1 MQMPGLPAPAAP
13 VTAPV
18 PAEVPIPIG
27 GLPVPVPGQVP
38 APLAASLPAEV
49 PVPVLQAPLLG
60 SSAATGGPAIARCRP
75 VSRTAPGRTGR
86 STSVRPSRAPQKT
99 QKTQKSQQAKAV
111 RVDAVQTDAAHS
123 ARDRRTRKIVEVGTR
138 GASFVF
144 RHRAGNAVIFLVL
157 LVAAAQLFVL
167 QISDAATL
175 RAQAAGQ
182 LKVTDLEK
190 AVRGSVV
197 DRNNQQ
203 LAFTT
208 ESRALTFQPKR
219 IRQQLEEA
227 KKKNSAAPDPQQRL
241 RDIAK
246 EVAGKLNNK
255 PDYQTVL
262 KKLQSDENFAYLAR
276 AVDPAIAGVISEKY
290 PEVGSERQDLRQYP
304 GGSLAANVVGGI
316 DWDGHGLLGLEES
329 LDSVLSGT
337 DGAVTYDRGSDGVV
351 IPGSYRNRHRSV
363 NGSTVQLTIDDDIQF
378 YVQQQVQ
385 QAKNLSG
392 AHDVSAVVLDAKTG
406 EVLAMANDNT
416 FDPSQDIG
424 RQADKQ
430 LGNLVVSSPFEPG
443 SVNKVITAS
452 SVIEYGLSN
461 PDEVL
466 QVPGAI
472 QMGGVTIHDAWDHGV
487 MPYTT
492 TGVFGK
498 SSNVGTLMLAQRV
511 GPERFYDMVRKFGLG
526 QRANVGL
533 PGESAGLVPPVD
545 QWSGS
550 TFSNL
555 PIGQGL
561 SMTLLQMTGM
571 YQAIAND
578 GLRMPPRIIKATIGP
593 DGSRDRR
600 TASRRYSG
608 GFSADRPDCAADV
621 AGCRATRPDGLP
633 AGHGPGGRGAG
644 ISDGRQDRDRP
655 ANQPRVR
662 LLLRQ
667 RLLDHLR
674 RDGHRRRS
682 ALRDR
687 PDDGQPG
694 AQCGRLGRTLG
705 GPAVPQ
711 HRRLADAA
719 GERAAVTRSG
729 AAADLAGHLSK
740 STVKPLGL
748 PTCVPGGR
756 TCGRVVPRT

>member
-1 MQMPGLPAPAAP
+1 M
-13 VTAPV
+13 
-18 PAEVPIPIG
+18 
-27 GLPVPVPGQVP
+27 
-38 APLAASLPAEV
+38 
-49 PVPVLQAPLLG
+49 
-60 SSAATGGPAIARCRP
+60 
-75 VSRTAPGRTGR
+75 SRTAPGRARR
-86 STSVRPSRAPQKT
+86 SPSVRPVRSPRKPQR
-99 QKTQKSQQAKAV
+99 AKAV
-111 RVDAVQTDAAHS
+111 RADFQTDAAHS

-144 RHRAGNAVIFLVL
+144 RHRAGNAVIFMVL
-157 LVAAAQLFVL
+157 LAAAAQLFVL

-182 LKVTDLEK
+182 LKVTDIEK

-227 KKKNSAAPDPQQRL
+227 RKKNSAAPDPQQRL

-255 PDYQTVL
+255 PDFQTVL
-262 KKLQSDENFAYLAR
+262 KKLQSDENFTYLAR
-276 AVDPAIAGVISEKY
+276 AVDPAIAGAISEKY

-337 DGAVTYDRGSDGVV
+337 DGSVTYDRGSDGVV

-363 NGSTVQLTIDDDIQF
+363 NGSTVELTIDDDIQF

-593 DGSRDRR
+593 DGSR
-600 TASRRYSG
+600 TEE
-608 GFSADRPDCAADV
+608 P
-621 AGCRATRPDGLP
+621 RPDGVRVVSAQTAQTVRQMLRAVVQRDP
-633 AGHGPGGRGAG
+633 MGYQQGTGPAAAVPGYQMAGKTGTAQQINPACGCYYDNVYWITFAGMATVDNPRYVIGLMMDNPERNADGTAGHSAAPLFHNIAGWLMQRENVPLSPDPGPM
-644 ISDGRQDRDRP
+644 
-655 ANQPRVR
+655 
-662 LLLRQ
+662 L
-667 RLLDHLR
+667 
-674 RDGHRRRS
+674 
-682 ALRDR
+682 
-687 PDDGQPG
+687 
-694 AQCGRLGRTLG
+694 TLQG
-705 GPAVPQ
+705 
-711 HRRLADAA
+711 
-719 GERAAVTRSG
+719 
-729 AAADLAGHLSK
+729 
-740 STVKPLGL
+740 
-748 PTCVPGGR
+748 
-756 TCGRVVPRT
+756 